1 MRGTDGNGTAG
12 SAAEQLAATF
22 DIASGPPNGQANL
35 STRAVVLAGG
45 RGTRLSPYTSVLPKP
60 LMPIGDRSIL
70 EIVISQLAHCG
81 IADVTLCVGYL
92 SRLIEAVMGDGA
104 SHEVVISYVREERAL
119 GTAAPLR
126 LVEGLDD
133 TFILMNGDVLTTLHY
148 GDLLQHHR
156 KAGGILTVATR
167 ERPIKIDYG
176 VLHLGTNEHRDRVR
190 KWDEKPE
197 MTSTVSMGIY
207 VLEPEVL
214 EYIPSEGY
222 FDFPDLVQALL
233 RAREPVN
240 AYCYDGL
247 WFDIGQHDDYERAV
261 DAWVGNSVAGDSD
274 GDSDGDGGQLA
285 SEVESG
291 SLQ

>member
-1 MRGTDGNGTAG
+1 
-12 SAAEQLAATF
+12 
-22 DIASGPPNGQANL
+22 
-35 STRAVVLAGG
+35 
-45 RGTRLSPYTSVLPKP
+45 
-60 LMPIGDRSIL
+60 
-70 EIVISQLAHCG
+70 
-81 IADVTLCVGYL
+81 VGYL
-92 SRLIEAVMGDGA
+92 SRLIEAVMGDGL
-104 SHEVVISYVREERAL
+104 SHNVAISYVREETAL

-133 TFILMNGDVLTTLHY
+133 TFILMNGDVLTTLDY
-148 GDLLQHHR
+148 RDLLRHHQE
-156 KAGGILTVATR
+156 AGSILTVATR

-176 VLHLGTNEHRDRVR
+176 VLHLGTNEHPHRVR
-190 KWDEKPE
+190 KWVEKPE

-233 RAREPVN
+233 RAGEPVG

-261 DAWVGNSVAGDSD
+261 DAWIGNSVAGDRQRW
-274 GDSDGDGGQLA
+274 GRRRQLA